1 MSSHQFNLR
10 APNFFS
16 IINPLTKIWAKN
28 LEANSSTNLTL
39 NYKNTLDSLN
49 YLSDNINNN
58 NNITLN
64 NSVFSDDPS
73 SSSTSPNLSYCSFG
87 DVGCSLLTIC
97 STFNAIYILYVLYKS
112 LSLWRHQFKQNHQIF
127 FAIDLEQSR
136 MRNVLAYGMKIFL
149 QVLGGLEALIMS
161 ILVIV
166 FHKNGGIVI
175 FVICTLNFICC
186 FCSAA
191 FIYLDAITFKQTLRR
206 TFLIILINCF
216 QNGIIFAILLFCNAR
231 EHIDAYCFICASVYI
246 VTQISSAVYTIIRTY
261 DFIEVNLE
269 NDEQIQN
276 QNSASLLNA
285 SQEYANYTT
294 SEQNMHQ
301 QHTTLDY
308 VQQQRSQNST
318 NLQNHQNS
326 SQNYNNPQAPVHK
339 QSKLEEENTTRS
351 NNKNSFK
358 QMQQTGFSSR
368 ISTLSNA
375 QNTQNNNN
383 NNNNNYNNN
392 NNNSSLNIV
401 NTGSSNN
408 LIKKSSMTP
417 KTPGMITNTLEDSF
431 SSINHCENLSEDDIS
446 YKNNPN
452 TSNSNNAKHKNQKKN
467 GQKNRIQVTARSKSS
482 IQCIGRKDFNSN
494 DNSLDRIEEEDG
506 KYDQKKQQSQIQGL
520 FIGDKW
526 SGSLDFTDSNQQ
538 NSSSNQSTNKSN
550 MISNLKQYQIQMNNN
565 YQQSFQRQQT
575 ALADTLQ
582 SSVDLMSSN
591 QFITPSFTN
600 HPAQFES
607 HTNSSCNR
615 DSLYLSQQIT
625 TPSFSQNFQQYS
637 SNANNN
643 VNQNSA
649 QSSSNSFLKKINA
662 SNFSQPQQQNDY
674 HQQQNVNT
682 NNLKRNS
689 NLNCYDSNKI
699 NMQAA
704 SSSSASPSLAANSGE
719 TAAFQLNSAGDNSDI
734 SSKQDSSQ
742 TSDSYLMNGGQNNQ
756 NKIMKQK
763 NQQQGKQ
770 HLNAQL
776 EQQDKKTLGIQIT
789 KQKSLNMAT
798 SPPNSS
804 LRSSPQ
810 QTDLINKSQ
819 DKQHVLN
826 QMNDLLFCKKQTNQ
840 SSAQSQQGNQTSPQS
855 SSSQYN
861 RKITKTGSSDGYKK
875 MANSIENT
883 NKKVQDHSNYNY
895 AQQQQFEKGIQSS
908 KSQDNLYKLDS
919 QNENLGY
926 YQERYSDLKVVSFEQ
941 SEKFDKRTVV
951 FNISFFDSKGESMI
965 VQRSYREFNDLHKYL
980 SCKYKQ
986 FKFAPFPKKQ
996 NKAQLSSQEL
1006 VDRTNQFNYYLQS
1019 VVNLIKE
1026 EVNVINHFLSKETNC
1041 FSSHAV
1047 LNQAN
1052 HSQMNQKQSKS
1063 FVQSSTQN
1071 FANSSK
1077 QQNIISKVSTLPCKP
1092 KSVPETIFE
1101 DANDCSNVLTDS
1113 NASKID
1119 NQDEYNTR
1127 NYYNY
1132 SRNRTSEQQQLSQN
1146 KNNLN
1151 KADKGEH
1158 STQKNISPSSST
1170 TGKQFGKQ

>member
-1 MSSHQFNLR
+1 MSSSTHQFNLR
-10 APNFFS
+10 APTFFS

-28 LEANSSTNLTL
+28 LEANSSTNFTL
-39 NYKNTLDSLN
+39 NYQNTLDTLN

-58 NNITLN
+58 ITINNTI
-64 NSVFSDDPS
+64 FSDDPS
-73 SSSTSPNLSYCSFG
+73 PSTSPNLSYCSFG
-87 DVGCSLLTIC
+87 DVGCSLLTIT
-97 STFNAIYILYVLYKS
+97 STFHVIYIFYVLYKS
-112 LSLWRHQFKQNHQIF
+112 LSLWRHQFKQNRQIF
-127 FAIDLEQSR
+127 FTIDPEQNR
-136 MRNVLAYGMKIFL
+136 MRNILAYGVKIFL

-166 FHKNGGIVI
+166 FHRNGGMVI
-175 FVICTLNFICC
+175 FVICALNSICC

-191 FIYLDAITFKQTLRR
+191 FIYLDAITFKYTLRR
-206 TFLIILINCF
+206 TFLLILINCF
-216 QNGIIFAILLFCNAR
+216 QNGFIFAILLFCNAR

-246 VTQISSAVYTIIRTY
+246 VTQISSAAYTIIRTH

-269 NDEQIQN
+269 NFEQAQN
-276 QNSASLLNA
+276 QNTASLINA
-285 SQEYANYTT
+285 SQDYPNYTN
-294 SEQNMHQ
+294 SEQNMYQ
-301 QHTTLDY
+301 QQTTLDY
-308 VQQQRSQNST
+308 VQQYRSQNNS

-326 SQNYNNPQAPVHK
+326 SQNYNNPQIAAHK
-339 QSKLEEENTTRS
+339 QSKLEEENSSKS
-351 NNKNSFK
+351 NNKNNYK
-358 QMQQTGFSSR
+358 QTGFSSR

-383 NNNNNYNNN
+383 NNNNN
-392 NNNSSLNIV
+392 NNSSSINII

-408 LIKKSSMTP
+408 LVKKSSMTP

-431 SSINHCENLSEDDIS
+431 SSINHCENLSDDDNS
-446 YKNNPN
+446 YENNPN
-452 TSNSNNAKHKNQKKN
+452 ASNNNHAKHKIQKKID
-467 GQKNRIQVTARSKSS
+467 QMNRIQMNTRSKSS
-482 IQCIGRKDFNSN
+482 IQCIGRKDFSSN
-494 DNSLDRIEEEDG
+494 DDSLDRIEEEDG

-526 SGSLDFTDSNQQ
+526 SGSVDFTDNNQQ
-538 NSSSNQSTNKSN
+538 NSSGSNQTANKSN
-550 MISNLKQYQIQMNNN
+550 IISNLKQYQIQMNNN
-565 YQQSFQRQQT
+565 YQQSFQRQPT
-575 ALADTLQ
+575 ALTDTLQ

-600 HPAQFES
+600 HHAQLES

-637 SNANNN
+637 NNN
-643 VNQNSA
+643 PNHSSA
-649 QSSSNSFLKKINA
+649 QSSSNSSLKKVSTSI
-662 SNFSQPQQQNDY
+662 FSQPQQQNDY

-682 NNLKRNS
+682 TNLKRNS
-689 NLNCYDSNKI
+689 NQNCYDNN
-699 NMQAA
+699 NMQGA
-704 SSSSASPSLAANSGE
+704 SLNSASPSLAANSGE
-719 TAAFQLNSAGDNSDI
+719 TAAFQLNSAGDNSDL

-742 TSDSYLMNGGQNNQ
+742 TSDSYLMNGGQNSQ
-756 NKIMKQK
+756 NKMMKQK

-776 EQQDKKTLGIQIT
+776 EQQDKKTANNQFT

-798 SPPNSS
+798 SPQNSS

-810 QTDLINKSQ
+810 STDLINKSQ

-826 QMNDLLFCKKQTNQ
+826 QMNDLLFCKKQTTQQPNIQPQQVNQ
-840 SSAQSQQGNQTSPQS
+840 PSPQS
-855 SSSQYN
+855 SSSQQN
-861 RKITKTGSSDGYKK
+861 RKITKTGSSDDYKK
-875 MANSIENT
+875 MVNLTENT
-883 NKKVQDHSNYNY
+883 NKKQQDNSNHNY
-895 AQQQQFEKGIQSS
+895 GQQLYTKKGNESS

-965 VQRSYREFNDLHKYL
+965 IQRSYREFNDLHKYL
-980 SCKYKQ
+980 SSKYKQ

-1006 VDRTNQFNYYLQS
+1006 VDRTNQFNFYLQS

-1047 LNQAN
+1047 LNQAGQSN
-1052 HSQMNQKQSKS
+1052 FNEKSSKS
-1063 FVQSSTQN
+1063 FGQSSTQN
-1071 FANSSK
+1071 FANNSK
-1077 QQNIISKVSTLPCKP
+1077 QQSNINKLNTLPCKP

-1132 SRNRTSEQQQLSQN
+1132 SRNKTSDQYQLS

-1151 KADKGEH
+1151 NVDKIDPY
-1158 STQKNISPSSST
+1158 SSKNISSSSST